1 MFLFIQ
7 SCIIWLLSDSIQGLP
22 LNSDH
27 SETSLNDIFIS
38 VKTTK
43 KFHQSRV
50 VPILDTWYQNAK
62 SSTWFFTD
70 TKDVKIEERIQ
81 EKHFIKTSCPSDHSR
96 QSLCCKM
103 EAEIETFLRET
114 DRKWFC
120 HVDDDNYVNVQQ
132 LRQTLAKFNPNQDW
146 YLGKVSISK
155 PLQIYDKSQQ
165 KEVEFVFGTG
175 GAGFCLSRTVVE
187 RIGNLKESFG
197 ETGDKIGLPDDVTIG
212 YLVTVR
218 LGVPLTELKEF
229 HSHLEALSRLD
240 SDKNILKQQIT
251 FSYGKYEDGT
261 RNYVRVKDLDLS
273 QDQTTFYTL
282 HCVLF
287 DQCLK
292 GQNQKRTKYRNR
304 INTLR

>member
-1 MFLFIQ
+1 MI
-7 SCIIWLLSDSIQGLP
+7 SDNLESTL
-22 LNSDH
+22 D
-27 SETSLNDIFIS
+27 DIFIS

-50 VPILDTWYQNAK
+50 VPILDTWYK
-62 SSTWFFTD
+62 SARESTWFFSD
-70 TKDVKIEERIQ
+70 TVDEDISERISQ
-81 EKHFIKTSCPSDHSR
+81 GHFIKTSCPSDHSR

-103 EAEIETFLRET
+103 QVEIETFLLET

-120 HVDDDNYVNVQQ
+120 HVDDDNYVNVPR
-132 LRQTLAKFNPNQDW
+132 LRHTLAKFNPNQDW

-187 RIGNLKESFG
+187 RIGALKETLS
-197 ETGDKIGLPDDVTIG
+197 EIGDIIGLPDDVTIG
-212 YLVTVR
+212 YLVTLR

-240 SDKNILKQQIT
+240 TAKNILKQQIT
-251 FSYGKYEDGT
+251 FSYGKYEDGA
-261 RNYVRVKDLDLS
+261 RNYVRLKELELD

-287 DQCLK
+287 DQCSNKLDK
-292 GQNQKRTKYRNR
+292 KISNKRLGAVKDAESKLRNR